1 VNRTTHRPLLGAL
14 AVSVTLLAAACGA
27 SGGSD
32 DAGKQDPTTTTA
44 KATTT
49 TTETA
54 PDDDAQARAESID
67 LSVSDFPDGFTAT
80 PASDEEGPS
89 GIDQCTDEAS
99 DDDVTGEYATDDFT
113 AGDLDAG
120 DGVQVS
126 VKTKVFTD
134 EAAAEAALEPFS
146 DPDVVSCLDDLF
158 KQQFESNGS
167 TVDGSIAI
175 EDYGDT
181 TADQAGLVG
190 GRLTVTTSDGQEVPL
205 TVAVVTLRTGDVATA
220 LMATGV
226 GPSIDSVDISGVAT
240 RIEELQADA

>member
-1 VNRTTHRPLLGAL
+1 MRRGVRKAPGGFTIIELLFVILIIFLLMGLLIGGIKYVSSRAKGA
-14 AVSVTLLAAACGA
+14 ADLAA
-27 SGGSD
+27 
-32 DAGKQDPTTTTA
+32 
-44 KATTT
+44 
-49 TTETA
+49 
-54 PDDDAQARAESID
+54 
-67 LSVSDFPDGFTAT
+67 
-80 PASDEEGPS
+80 
-89 GIDQCTDEAS
+89 
-99 DDDVTGEYATDDFT
+99 
-113 AGDLDAG
+113 
-120 DGVQVS
+120 
-126 VKTKVFTD
+126 VKTLGQS
-134 EAAAEAALEPFS
+134 AN
-146 DPDVVSCLDDLF
+146 LF

>member
-1 VNRTTHRPLLGAL
+1 MNRTTHRSLLGAL
-14 AVSVTLLAAACGA
+14 AVSVALLAAACGA

-32 DAGKQDPTTTTA
+32 DAGKEDPTTTSA

-49 TTETA
+49 TEAET
-54 PDDDAQARAESID
+54 DAGQARAESID
-67 LSVSDFPDGFTAT
+67 LTVSDFPDGFTAT

-89 GIDQCTDEAS
+89 GVDQCTEEAS

-113 AGDLDAG
+113 SGDLDAG

-146 DPDVVSCLDDLF
+146 DPDVISCLNDLF

-190 GRLTVTTSDGQEVPL
+190 GRLTVTTPDGQEVPV

-240 RIEELQADA
+240 RLEDLQADA